1 MGHLHRSRASQL
13 DIKRR
18 KLSKQVKDLT
28 RNKNLSFP
36 LRYVHHSHSKGLA
49 CSCNTTP
56 NKATLAWEAFSFE
69 DDQGQGSLTREVSHR
84 LSFRLPGDD
93 NSTLYPFTSLLMWFA
108 FPGLQGVGERVK
120 AQASPLTCM
129 CVSFSSCLSNCLQEV
144 LLVTQTSQTENAHS
158 LLGGLEPSHDPKLL
172 VVWGSP
178 PNSFFFLTIQSTHL
192 PTNDIHPIPHPL
204 LPVGPLHLSPDWGP
218 GPPVPCLLSALLPC
232 GLCAVPRGVWLKHYL
247 DLTSSLKIQQ

>member
-1 MGHLHRSRASQL
+1 MHRSRASQL
-13 DIKRR
+13 DTKRR
-18 KLSKQVKDLT
+18 KISKQVKDLT
-28 RNKNLSFP
+28 RNKNLSFS
-36 LRYVHHSHSKGLA
+36 LRYVHHSHSKGLP

-56 NKATLAWEAFSFE
+56 SKATLAGEAFSFE
-69 DDQGQGSLTREVSHR
+69 DDQGQGSLTREVSHL

-93 NSTLYPFTSLLMWFA
+93 NSTLYPSTSLLMWFA

-178 PNSFFFLTIQSTHL
+178 QTLSSSPPYNPPTFPQMISILYLIPFSLSGPSTSL
-192 PTNDIHPIPHPL
+192 QIEAQAPQF
-204 LPVGPLHLSPDWGP
+204 PVCCRLS
-218 GPPVPCLLSALLPC
+218 SH
-232 GLCAVPRGVWLKHYL
+232 AVSVLFPEG
-247 DLTSSLKIQQ
+247 SG